1 MAEQSAA
8 LSFTV
13 RALHIY

>member
-13 RALHIY
+13 RALLM

>member
-13 RALHIY
+13 RALHI